1 MPTYHAKRRSPKR
14 RRQILIARLLFAV
27 CCLVLLGL
35 IFWLGRTIFKAV
47 TGNSTSS
54 TPAQSQSEAAA
65 SSFAQSDASST
76 PEADQLTAQQTEAE
90 AQEAQWSQNGKDFM
104 AWLKTQSGFE
114 SLDLTVQEN
123 YPYFLCVNRA
133 ASCVT
138 VYVDDGTG
146 QYTQPYA
153 AMVCSGGSDTPTGI
167 FNTPVQ
173 YPWRLLAGNVYGQYS
188 TRIWDAY
195 LFHSVPYYTQHKD
208 DLEYDEFNKLGTPA
222 SLGCIRLA
230 VADVKWIFDECK
242 LGTPVVIYDNESDP
256 GPLGKPDT
264 LTIDPSDED
273 RRGWDPTDPDP
284 ANPYGEEFI
293 DGTAIRTAAAK
304 ADWEQYKQNGLRE
317 GLTPTLL
324 QGWSHDS
331 SVVGTRG

>member
-1 MPTYHAKRRSPKR
+1 MPTYRSKRRRSPKR
-14 RRQILIARLLFAV
+14 RRQILIARLIFAA

-35 IFWLGRTIFKAV
+35 LVWGVKTI
-47 TGNSTSS
+47 SS
-54 TPAQSQSEAAA
+54 AIGGKHDPVSSSQSQAQSEPA
-65 SSFAQSDASST
+65 SSQAESASSQ
-76 PEADQLTAQQTEAE
+76 PEADQLTAQQEQ
-90 AQEAQWSQNGKDFM
+90 AQEAQWSQNGQDFM
-104 AWLKTQSGFE
+104 NWLRQQSKFE
-114 SLDLTVQEN
+114 SLDLTVQEDF
-123 YPYFLCVNRA
+123 PYLICVNRA

-153 AMVCSGGSDTPTGI
+153 AMVCSGGSDTPTGV
-167 FNTPVQ
+167 FQTPIQ
-173 YPWRLLAGNVYGQYS
+173 YPWRALAGNVFGQYS

-230 VADVKWIFDECK
+230 VADVKWIYDECK
-242 LGTPVVIYDNESDP
+242 LGTTVVIYDNESDP

-264 LTIDPSDED
+264 LTIDPSDES

-304 ADWEQYKQNGLRE
+304 ADWEQYRQTSLRE

-331 SVVGTRG
+331 AVVGTRG